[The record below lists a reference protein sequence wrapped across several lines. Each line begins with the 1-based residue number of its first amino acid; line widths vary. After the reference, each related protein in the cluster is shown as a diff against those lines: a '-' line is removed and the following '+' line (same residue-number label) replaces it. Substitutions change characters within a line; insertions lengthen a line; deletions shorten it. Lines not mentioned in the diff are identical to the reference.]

1 MKGKLN
7 LLLSTLLLII
17 VAAFVGSCSDDDTKK
32 KASPAEELYF
42 TDYSDGLI
50 QKFTISNPA
59 DMSTVLDVNGFGGVG
74 IAYDKGTDKIFFSDF
89 EVEEAGNIWSMNL
102 DATELNDIV
111 NDIYSPYGIA
121 LGNGRVY
128 YADDYDLDGIGHI
141 YSAKLDGSDVKAV
154 VTMEDAYFRAV
165 ALDLKHDKIYFYDVE
180 DDDELGDLWVAD
192 LTNPTTTANAKIVV
206 PDVYG
211 YAVAVDTKNG
221 KIYFDDQNE
230 GDGVLRMADL
240 NGDNVVTVDETAS
253 RIYGIAVDN
262 AAGKLYWSARDNGE
276 IYSADLDGQNKIT
289 LKTGLS
295 SPRGMFIK

>member
-1 MKGKLN
+1 MKRRLN
-7 LLLSTLLLII
+7 LLLSGLLL
-17 VAAFVGSCSDDDTKK
+17 AFVAVFVGACGDDETTKK
-32 KASPAEELYF
+32 ATPAEELYF

-74 IAYDKGTDKIFFSDF
+74 LAYDKKSDMIFFSDF
-89 EVEEAGNIWSMNL
+89 EVDEEGKIWSMNT
-102 DATELNDIV
+102 DATGLDDIITG
-111 NDIYSPYGIA
+111 IYSPYGIA
-121 LGNGRVY
+121 IGDGKIY

-141 YSAKLDGSDVKAV
+141 YRANLDGSS
-154 VTMEDAYFRAV
+154 VTPLITAADSYFRAV

-180 DDDELGDLWVAD
+180 DDDELGDLWIAD
-192 LTNPTTTANAKIVV
+192 IDGTNAEIVV

-230 GDGVLRMADL
+230 GDGVLRMANLD
-240 NGDNVVTVDETAS
+240 GSGVETVDATAS

-262 AAGKLYWSARDNGE
+262 AAGKIYWSARDNGE
-276 IYSADLDGQNKIT
+276 IYSADLDGGNKIT

-295 SPRGMFIK
+295 SPRGLFIK